1 MILAL
6 FVGQLILNINT
17 MYCIH
22 LNVYTSPNNFAW
34 KVVKTSNIIFIKKFY
49 FIFAEIQIVLD
60 MYIVFFLS
68 TTSGA
73 VKHHIMV
80 CRNVT

>member
-1 MILAL
+1 MIPAF
-6 FVGQLILNINT
+6 FVGQIILNINT

-22 LNVYTSPNNFAW
+22 LNVYTSPNNFAR

-60 MYIVFFLS
+60 MYIVFLS
-68 TTSGA
+68 TSSGA
-73 VKHHIMV
+73 VKHHIV